1 MKTRFFLAIACVI
14 GLAFAGLANAAT
26 VRPLALGE
34 MIDTATVA
42 FEGTCIG
49 NRTERDPATNM
60 VVTYTTFAVKEVL
73 KGEIGD
79 TYEIK
84 QIGGKLDDGQPVF
97 NVPGVPKFTVGG
109 DYVVFLAGV
118 SSSGFSS
125 PIGLAQ
131 GRFVVLPNAAAGA
144 RVTNGRDFRALTA
157 DLPAATLPAAAAA
170 ARMAPQPVQELGLD
184 DFKQMVRARTG
195 RPQ

>member
-1 MKTRFFLAIACVI
+1 M
-14 GLAFAGLANAAT
+14 GLAFAGVAGAAT

-49 NRTERDPATNM
+49 NRTERDAATNM

-73 KGEIGD
+73 KGEVGE

-97 NVPGVPKFTVGG
+97 NVPGVPRFTVGA
-109 DYVVFLAGV
+109 DYVVFLADV
-118 SSSGFSS
+118 SSLGFSS
-125 PIGLAQ
+125 PIGLSQ
-131 GRFVVLPNAAAGA
+131 GRFVVLPNATTGA

-170 ARMAPQPVQELGLD
+170 ARVSPRPVEQLGLD
-184 DFKQMVRARTG
+184 DFKQMVRARSG
-195 RPQ
+195 RP

>member
-1 MKTRFFLAIACVI
+1 M
-14 GLAFAGLANAAT
+14 GLAFAGFAGAAS

-34 MIDTATVA
+34 LIDTATVA

-73 KGEIGD
+73 KGEVGNTHI
-79 TYEIK
+79 IK
-84 QIGGKLDDGQPVF
+84 QVGGKLDDGQPIF
-97 NVPGVPKFTVGG
+97 NIPGAPTFAVGA

-118 SSSGFSS
+118 SSLGFSS

-131 GRFVVLPNAAAGA
+131 GRFVVLPNATAGA

-170 ARMAPQPVQELGLD
+170 ARVAPQPVEQLGLD